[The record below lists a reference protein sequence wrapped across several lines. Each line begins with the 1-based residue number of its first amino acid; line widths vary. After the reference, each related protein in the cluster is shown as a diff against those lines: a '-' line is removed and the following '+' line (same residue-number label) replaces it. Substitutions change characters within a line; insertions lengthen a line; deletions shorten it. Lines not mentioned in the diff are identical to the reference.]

1 LSQLFLY
8 IHVIKLNVMTTKVS
22 MIVLSHLEDMETE
35 LTTDPEMASKRLKLV
50 RTLISE
56 CPDTTVRI
64 SDERLDEL
72 WNGLKLGEF

>member
-1 LSQLFLY
+1 
-8 IHVIKLNVMTTKVS
+8 MTTKVS
-22 MIVLSHLEDMETE
+22 MIVLSHLEDMEIE
-35 LTTDPEMASKRLKLV
+35 LTANPEMASKRLRLV

-56 CPDTTVRI
+56 YPDTTVRV

>member
-1 LSQLFLY
+1 
-8 IHVIKLNVMTTKVS
+8 MTTKVS

-35 LTTDPEMASKRLKLV
+35 LTTNPEMASKRLRLV

-56 CPDTTVRI
+56 YPDTTVRI
-64 SDERLDEL
+64 SDEKLDEL

>member
-1 LSQLFLY
+1 
-8 IHVIKLNVMTTKVS
+8 MTTKVS

-35 LTTDPEMASKRLKLV
+35 LTTNPEMASKRLRLV
-50 RTLISE
+50 RMLISE

>member
-1 LSQLFLY
+1 
-8 IHVIKLNVMTTKVS
+8 MTTKVS

>member
-1 LSQLFLY
+1 
-8 IHVIKLNVMTTKVS
+8 MTTKVS

-35 LTTDPEMASKRLKLV
+35 LTTDPEMASKRLRLV

-56 CPDTTVRI
+56 YPDTTVRV

>member
-8 IHVIKLNVMTTKVS
+8 IHVIKLKHMTTKVS

-35 LTTDPEMASKRLKLV
+35 LTTNPEMASKRLRLV

>member
-1 LSQLFLY
+1 
-8 IHVIKLNVMTTKVS
+8 MTTKVS
-22 MIVLSHLEDMETE
+22 MIVLSHLEDMEIE
-35 LTTDPEMASKRLKLV
+35 LTTNPEMASKRLRLV

-56 CPDTTVRI
+56 YPDTTVRV

>member
-1 LSQLFLY
+1 
-8 IHVIKLNVMTTKVS
+8 MTTKVS
-22 MIVLSHLEDMETE
+22 MIILSHLEDMETE
-35 LTTDPEMASKRLKLV
+35 LTTDPEMASKRLRLV

-56 CPDTTVRI
+56 YPDTTVRV

>member
-1 LSQLFLY
+1 
-8 IHVIKLNVMTTKVS
+8 MTTKVS

-35 LTTDPEMASKRLKLV
+35 LTTNPEMASKRLRLV

-56 CPDTTVRI
+56 YPDTTVRI